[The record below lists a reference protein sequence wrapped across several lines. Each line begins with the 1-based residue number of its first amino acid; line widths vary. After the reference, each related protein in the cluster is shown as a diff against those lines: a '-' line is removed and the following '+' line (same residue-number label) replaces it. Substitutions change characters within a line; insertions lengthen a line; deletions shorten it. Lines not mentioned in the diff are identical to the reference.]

1 MSTIGKIFLFL
12 NFALAFGF
20 LFWASTELGKGAKAT
35 QNFATEQKAH
45 RDEAESLN
53 KDKTSLSAQLTT
65 EKNAKDDEH
74 NKRLQAESESN
85 RNKADLDQE
94 KRANE
99 QLRADIAGIKETLG
113 DYNKTIQG
121 LNTAKDAAVAESRN
135 LERDRDAAK
144 GKATDAEKA
153 KRDAEEALKTA
164 NLNIADLERKL
175 KTTKDDLAKLD
186 TEINSMVV
194 AYNIPRGKVE
204 SLKQIEAKVVQV
216 DYSLKPGLVAL
227 NVGSNAGV
235 TKGYTFAI
243 YSGTTYKGEV
253 KVEMVH
259 ADMCSALITS
269 STATIGAGDSAT
281 THL

>member
-12 NFALAFGF
+12 NFALAVGF

-35 QNFATEQKAH
+35 QMYAAEQKAH
-45 RDEAESLN
+45 RDEVDGLN
-53 KDKTSLSAQLTT
+53 KDKASLSGQLTT

-74 NKRLQAESESN
+74 TKRMTAESESN
-85 RNKADLDQE
+85 RNKADLDTE

-121 LNTAKDAAVAESRN
+121 LNTAKDAAIAEARSA
-135 LERDRDAAK
+135 ERDRDEAK
-144 GKATDAEKA
+144 GKSTEAEKA

-175 KTTKDDLAKLD
+175 KTTKDEVAKLD
-186 TEINSMVV
+186 TEVKSMISQ
-194 AYNIPRGKVE
+194 YNITPGVAQ
-204 SLKQIEAKVVQV
+204 KQIEAKVVQV

-253 KVEMVH
+253 KVELVH

-269 STATIGAGDSAT
+269 ATGTIGAGDSAT